1 VSEDGPGTGY
11 RVAATGTAPDDP
23 ELADAAARW
32 RSAYVH
38 IPFCRRR
45 CPYCDFAV
53 VTPSETDRP
62 VEAYVDAVIAEIAME
77 PEWGALD
84 AVNLGGGTPSTLDP
98 ASLRRILTA
107 LGERFGLN
115 PGAEV
120 SIETNPEDV
129 TPALA
134 EALVATGFTR
144 ISLGVQSF
152 DAAVLGVLGRRH
164 DRRQAETAVAAV
176 RGAGFGS
183 VSIDLIF
190 GAAGETQAMWR
201 ATLAAALALAPDH
214 LSAYGL
220 TVEPGTALSR
230 QVAAGG
236 PRPDPDVQADAY
248 EHLVAAVAGT
258 GLVHYEVSNF
268 AAPGH
273 VCRYNLST
281 WAQGEYLAF
290 GLGAHG
296 HRDGVRRRNVRRLE
310 AYLDR
315 IAAGNRPEA
324 GTVRQD
330 DWGREQERVLLGIR
344 RRAGVVAGVAGTAV
358 WESGEGERLG
368 TAGVLRCEGERLVV
382 TRPLLTD
389 AVSRAVL
396 SLSPGEC

>member
-1 VSEDGPGTGY
+1 
-11 RVAATGTAPDDP
+11 
-23 ELADAAARW
+23 
-32 RSAYVH
+32 
-38 IPFCRRR
+38 
-45 CPYCDFAV
+45 V

-62 VEAYVDAVIAEIAME
+62 VEVYVDAVIAEIGME

-84 AVNLGGGTPSTLDP
+84 AVNLGGGTPSTLEP

-107 LGERFGLN
+107 LDERFGLAA
-115 PGAEV
+115 GAEV
-120 SIETNPEDV
+120 SIEANPEDV

-134 EALVATGFTR
+134 EALVAIGFTR
-144 ISLGVQSF
+144 ISLGVQSL
-152 DAAVLGVLGRRH
+152 DTAVLGVLGRRH

-190 GAAGETQAMWR
+190 GAAGETQASWR
-201 ATLAAALALAPDH
+201 ATVAAAVALAPDH

-230 QVAAGG
+230 QVAAGE
-236 PRPDPDVQADAY
+236 PSPDPDVQADDY
-248 EHLVAAVAGT
+248 EHLVAAVAAT

-281 WAQGEYLAF
+281 WAQGEYVAF

-315 IAAGNRPEA
+315 VAAGSRPEA
-324 GTVRQD
+324 GAVRQD

-358 WESGEGERLG
+358 WEAGEGARLA
-368 TAGVLRCEGERLVV
+368 TAGVLACDGDRLVV
-382 TRPLLTD
+382 ARPLLTD
-389 AVSRAVL
+389 AVSRAV
-396 SLSPGEC
+396 

>member
-1 VSEDGPGTGY
+1 M
-11 RVAATGTAPDDP
+11 
-23 ELADAAARW
+23 
-32 RSAYVH
+32 
-38 IPFCRRR
+38 
-45 CPYCDFAV
+45 
-53 VTPSETDRP
+53 VTPSETNRP
-62 VEAYVDAVIAEIAME
+62 VAAYVDAVVAEIAME
-77 PEWGALD
+77 PEWAPLD

-98 ASLRRILTA
+98 PSLERILAA
-107 LGERFGLN
+107 LGDRFGFV

-120 SIETNPEDV
+120 SIEANPEDV

-134 EALVATGFTR
+134 EALVDMGFNR
-144 ISLGVQSF
+144 ISLGVQSL
-152 DAAVLGVLGRRH
+152 DAAVLGALGREH

-176 RGAGFGS
+176 RSAGFRS

-190 GAAGETQAMWR
+190 GAAGETQASWR
-201 ATLAAALALAPDH
+201 ATMAAALDLSPDH

-230 QVAAGG
+230 QIAAGG
-236 PRPDPDVQADAY
+236 PSPDPDVQADDY
-248 EHLVAAVAGT
+248 EHLVEAVAGT

-281 WAQGEYLAF
+281 WAQGEYVAF

-296 HRDGVRRRNVRRLE
+296 HRDGVRRRNLRRLE

-315 IAAGNRPEA
+315 IADGNRPEA

-330 DWGREQERVLLGIR
+330 DWGREQERVLLGLR
-344 RRAGVVAGVAGTAV
+344 RRAGVAAGVAGMGL
-358 WESGEGERLG
+358 WESEEGERLAV
-368 TAGVLRCEGERLVV
+368 AGVLRRDADRLVV

-396 SLSPGEC
+396 SLSPREC